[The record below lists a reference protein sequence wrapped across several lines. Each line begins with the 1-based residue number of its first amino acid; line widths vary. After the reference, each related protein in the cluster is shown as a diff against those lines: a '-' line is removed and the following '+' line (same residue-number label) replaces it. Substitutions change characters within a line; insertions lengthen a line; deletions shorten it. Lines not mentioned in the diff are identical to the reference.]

1 MNNMINFGS
10 AFPADVAN
18 RRSSISPYQI
28 QRNYAQS
35 DFPPMFPYDVWMWQ
49 HALYERR
56 WNYYSGANW
65 NETVPGMTDAEG
77 KPVLKWPLS
86 TNFLKTLCMKR
97 NYTLWGETPD
107 SAELPVTM
115 KAVPRVSGKDELDTT
130 AQQRCGE
137 LSMFVNKVFAE
148 NNCRTLLMEGGLVQ
162 QFLGGVVFRVGWNP
176 SERDIDD
183 QPIGDGIFIEMIL
196 PDFFLP
202 IWDTRNP
209 NRLLECWFIQRV
221 PNREATLRFGHQ
233 SEQSGKMNNPI
244 YIEHWTR
251 ESVTI
256 TLDDK
261 PIMISTGTESITYK
275 DAPNPFGFVPF
286 VYIPTERDG
295 GYYGASAIDGLER
308 LAEEVNSRLADIGDV
323 IQEGAHREIFIRNV
337 NNPVSR
343 DIGGTRP
350 AIDLGLSAGPSK
362 ADPDAFSIDPPT
374 LPDALVSFPK
384 ELRNLL
390 GIDAFIPAVAEGT
403 DEGSQRSALTLAF
416 RMWPLTTKMRA
427 IRASWQEAL
436 SRLSK
441 MIAEIAI
448 QKGVGGISR
457 EHTKNIIW
465 EVDWSPM
472 IPRDR
477 ETEVNEAIL
486 SVQAGIMHPTTA
498 IERLHISDNPLK
510 EYKMILEHQKAM
522 SEMDSAAKE
531 QEAETETRSVKA
543 SMNTDKM

>member
-1 MNNMINFGS
+1 MTNMLNFGS
-10 AFPADVAN
+10 TFPADLAN
-18 RRSSISPYQI
+18 RRNSISPYQI
-28 QRNYAQS
+28 ERHYDQAE
-35 DFPPMFPYDVWMWQ
+35 FPAMFPYDVWMWQ
-49 HALYERR
+49 HARYDHFWRY
-56 WNYYSGANW
+56 WSGATW
-65 NETVPGMTDAEG
+65 DEVVPGMVDSEG

-86 TNFLKTLCMKR
+86 TNFLRTLCMKR
-97 NYTLWGETPD
+97 NYTLWGEVPD
-107 SAELPVTM
+107 SAELPITM
-115 KAVPRVSGKDELDTT
+115 KAVPRVSSKDEVDES
-130 AQQRCGE
+130 AQKRCGE
-137 LSMFVNKVFAE
+137 LSMFINKVFAE
-148 NNCRTLLMEGGLVQ
+148 NGGRTLFQEGGLIQ

-176 SERDIDD
+176 TDRDIDD
-183 QPIGDGIFIEMIL
+183 QPIGDGISIEMLL

-202 IWDTRNP
+202 VWDTRNP
-209 NRLLECWFIQRV
+209 NRLLECWFIQRI
-221 PNREATLRFGHQ
+221 PYREASLRFGFTAK
-233 SEQSGKMNNPI
+233 ELTGTMNNPI
-244 YIEHWTR
+244 YVEHWTR

-256 TLDDK
+256 TLNDK
-261 PIMISTGTESITYK
+261 PVVVSAGTESITY
-275 DAPNPFGFVPF
+275 DNAPNPFGFVPF
-286 VYIPTERDG
+286 VYVPTERG
-295 GYYGASAIDGLER
+295 GSYYGISSIEGLER

-323 IQEGAHREIFIRNV
+323 IQEGAHRELFIRNV
-337 NNPVSR
+337 NNPTSR
-343 DIGGTRP
+343 DIGGSRP

-362 ADPDAFSIDPPT
+362 ADPDAFAIDPPT

-384 ELRNLL
+384 ELRGLL

-436 SRLSK
+436 IRLTK
-441 MIAEIAI
+441 MVAEIAI

-457 EHTKNIIW
+457 EHTKNIVW
-465 EVDWSPM
+465 EVDWAPM

-498 IERLHISDNPLK
+498 IERLHISDNPLE
-510 EYKMILEHQKAM
+510 EYKMILEHQETM
-522 SEMDSAAKE
+522 SSMEAAKK